1 MTYSHMANAT
11 LPLARSGFTTEFGKG
26 SGGSH
31 SLWSPDKLVEFTF
44 LRLLEFVVFAQLEF
58 CLKYLIIKL
67 NQGLF
72 GINCF
77 GVI

>member
-11 LPLARSGFTTEFGKG
+11 LPLARSGFTSEFGKG

-31 SLWSPDKLVEFTF
+31 SLWSPDKLVEFVF
-44 LRLLEFVVFAQLEF
+44 LHLLEFVVFAKLEF
-58 CLKYLIIKL
+58 CLSYFYVLSVSVYEL

-72 GINCF
+72 G
-77 GVI
+77 